1 MIELLTQIA
10 LALVLL
16 LVVTMPGAPVVA
28 ALGGR
33 RALPVALY
41 PAATFAATL
50 TITTIGLVPTLWKGL
65 PLETVL
71 IALFAAFFGGLMVL
85 RMQHPTRRA
94 ALGEMLAVSPFGV
107 AKSLSNS
114 LRVIAAGV
122 SVWAFVIGGWLDDG
136 DMLAHLGIARKLSE
150 LREPTFAGINYF
162 IDGSLHPGYPAPPWH
177 ALTAITAN
185 VSTADVATIFW
196 LASAVLAPISAL
208 TAAGLAQIVFRSS
221 LAGPLAALVFI
232 AADGMARAPLFGA
245 IGGANSPNAIS
256 TQTLLPLCL
265 ALYLAA
271 LWHPIRAGRRGA
283 LWIMALLAVPA
294 LVAVHASYLSFL
306 AIIVGG
312 YLIIAV
318 ARSFRMPELMR
329 RHITVSAALFVVA
342 VLGLLALRPALSQLV
357 TFKPE
362 VAASALRTELAE
374 YSGIIVGTP
383 AAFHLRIDMLAWF
396 GGIIGIGLVSA
407 LLAVRR
413 PREPMAWLLIGGIG
427 AVLLVS
433 QVDPLFTAFSKI
445 GSTHQTK
452 RLYLA
457 MPTELGMVLGAMF
470 VAAACGRWRL
480 RGKRLIPILLALV
493 VGLAW
498 AVLVQYWPAVVDYKA
513 GPSIPLWPI
522 AIIAL
527 LFIPAAVYLIFR
539 ERGPAPLSTTTSSV
553 REAQHRRAASRTLS
567 PESGLAVDAGISLDA
582 RLALEAA
589 SADIGEEVAAGYEAR
604 DADSSELA
612 ETAGEDEAAA
622 SAEPV
627 IPHPSIA
634 SRRLLGV
641 DITSPVIDVRRG
653 AAVWAYLVII
663 VATIPLMPDTARA
676 IKASAQTRPS
686 SALHAY
692 DLRHLQPDAID
703 GLRDLPPRAVVLAP
717 PHPWALRVQAIA
729 PVYVVG
735 VRVTHVARTVENRPV
750 ARRIAAQ
757 KFLSPG
763 ASNADRVDVLKSE
776 NVTAI
781 FVPEGFAYGAV
792 RLFLESFPKVFV
804 RVTPEASEQSVWEV
818 RTEELGRIPI
828 FGEGQ

>member
-1 MIELLTQIA
+1 MIELLIQIA

-50 TITTIGLVPTLWKGL
+50 TIATIGLVPTLWKGL

-71 IALFAAFFGGLMVL
+71 IALLIAFFGGLLVL
-85 RMQHPTRRA
+85 RAQHPTRRA
-94 ALGEMLAVSPFGV
+94 ALAEMLAVSPFGV
-107 AKSLSNS
+107 ARSLSNS
-114 LRVIAAGV
+114 LRVIAAGLA
-122 SVWAFVIGGWLDDG
+122 VWAFALGGWLDDG
-136 DMLAHLGIARKLSE
+136 DMLAHLGIARKLAE

-162 IDGSLHPGYPAPPWH
+162 VDGSLHPGYPAPPWH
-177 ALTAITAN
+177 ALTALTAN
-185 VSTADVATIFW
+185 ITTADVATIFW

-208 TAAGLAQIVFRSS
+208 AAAGLAQIVFRSS

-232 AADGMARAPLFGA
+232 AADAMARAPLFGA
-245 IGGANSPNAIS
+245 VGGANSPNAIS

-265 ALYLAA
+265 ACFLAA

-306 AIIVGG
+306 AIVVGG
-312 YLIIAV
+312 YLIIGV

-329 RHITVSAALFVVA
+329 RHITVSATLFVVA
-342 VLGLLALRPALSQLV
+342 VLGLLALRPALSELV
-357 TFKPE
+357 TFKPQI
-362 VAASALRTELAE
+362 AAAALRTELAE

-396 GGIIGIGLVSA
+396 GGIIGIGLISA

-413 PREPMAWLLIGGIG
+413 PREPMAWLLIGGTG

-433 QVDPLFTAFSKI
+433 QIDVLFTAFSKV

-457 MPTELGMVLGAMF
+457 MPTELGMVLGALF

-498 AVLVQYWPAVVDYKA
+498 AVLVQYWPAVGSFKTTA
-513 GPSIPLWPI
+513 NIPLWPV
-522 AIIAL
+522 AFIAL
-527 LFIPAAVYLIFR
+527 LFIPAAIYIVLR
-539 ERGPAPLSTTTSSV
+539 ERGPAPQTASTSSAQAALV
-553 REAQHRRAASRTLS
+553 RRSSARTVE
-567 PESGLAVDAGISLDA
+567 PEGGLAVEAGISLDA
-582 RLALEAA
+582 RLALEAE
-589 SADIGEEVAAGYEAR
+589 SVESSET
-604 DADSSELA
+604 DADEQA
-612 ETAGEDEAAA
+612 DPDNT
-622 SAEPV
+622 P
-627 IPHPSIA
+627 PHPSIA
-634 SRRLLGV
+634 SRRLLGI
-641 DITSPVIDVRRG
+641 DITAPVIDVRRG
-653 AAVWAYLVII
+653 AAIWAYIVVIL
-663 VATIPLMPDTARA
+663 ATIPLMPDTVRA
-676 IKASAQTRPS
+676 TKTAAVNRPT

-703 GLRDLPPRAVVLAP
+703 GLRNLPARAVVLAP

-735 VRVTHVARTVENRPV
+735 VRVTHVARTVKNRPI
-750 ARRIAAQ
+750 ARRNAAQ
-757 KFLSPG
+757 KFLAPG
-763 ASNADRVDVLKSE
+763 SSNADRVSVLKEEKVDS
-776 NVTAI
+776 I
-781 FVPEGFAYGAV
+781 FIPEGFAYGAV
-792 RLFLESFPKVFV
+792 RTFLERYPRVFV
-804 RVTPEASEQSVWEV
+804 RVTPESAEQSVWEV
-818 RTEELGRIPI
+818 QTQELGRVPI
-828 FGEGQ
+828 FGEGS